1 MLFTDGADTRCGQR
15 CVAASSALTEF
26 TFRGDVDDSEPIAM
40 ETSMTEANF
49 GSQKLGVSGAII
61 VAAFVPK
68 CQ

>member
-15 CVAASSALTEF
+15 CIAASSALTKF
-26 TFRGDVDDSEPIAM
+26 TFRGDKEDSEPIAM
-40 ETSMTEANF
+40 DTSMSEATF
-49 GSQKLGVSGAII
+49 SSRKLGVSGAII